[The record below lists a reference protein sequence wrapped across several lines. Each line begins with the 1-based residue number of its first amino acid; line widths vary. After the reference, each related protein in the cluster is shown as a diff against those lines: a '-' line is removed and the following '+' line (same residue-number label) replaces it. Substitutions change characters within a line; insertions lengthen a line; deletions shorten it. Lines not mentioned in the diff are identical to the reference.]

1 MIYLISNV
9 RQLTA
14 SRYSDIVGSGG
25 MVTTRL
31 WGPESHLQSKHGRK
45 SNKIDSISAIIE
57 PDHNANGWDFGDN
70 VEHEEGMLFEEDLLE
85 YHREKT
91 KCDPLT
97 AVCTILF
104 CPIFILMLMT
114 WGPIARQNENCFG
127 HTYFAQMED

>member
-1 MIYLISNV
+1 MILWAQEAWP
-9 RQLTA
+9 RQGCGGQ
-14 SRYSDIVGSGG
+14 SPIYNQNMVG
-25 MVTTRL
+25 
-31 WGPESHLQSKHGRK
+31 K

-104 CPIFILMLMT
+104 WPIFILIMMT